1 MNIFAQ
7 RRNQLM
13 DKLEDHSYALFFSG
27 EAIMK
32 SEDECYPFDVNRS
45 FYYYTGIDAEG
56 MILLMAK
63 RNNQITSTMFIL
75 PYDELLAK
83 WVGGRMKGDEVKAIS
98 EVDYVRNVETFYDYL
113 SSMYNYERSFNGLHV
128 YFDLWRYT
136 AKQDASLAVK
146 LAKYIS
152 DMYPS
157 SKVSDL
163 HKYVSAMRMIKDETE
178 VEHLSKAIELTRKGI
193 EAMMHNIRPGMNE
206 MVMEGVFNF
215 TLMRNGCPANSF
227 KTIAAGGKNATV
239 LHYSENNC
247 VLNDNELLLC
257 DLGAQDGFYCAD
269 ISRTF
274 PVNGKFTKRQKE
286 IYDIVL
292 GAQLMVEANARPG
305 LSIKEL
311 NNMVIEYYRE
321 ELPKHNLMKDVS
333 EYYFHGIGHMLGLDT
348 HDISNS
354 DRDIVL
360 KPGMVMT
367 NEPGLYIEDEC
378 LGIRIEDDILITDDG
393 CINLSANIIK
403 TTEDIEKFMKR

>member
-1 MNIFAQ
+1 
-7 RRNQLM
+7 
-13 DKLEDHSYALFFSG
+13 
-27 EAIMK
+27 
-32 SEDECYPFDVNRS
+32 
-45 FYYYTGIDAEG
+45 
-56 MILLMAK
+56 
-63 RNNQITSTMFIL
+63 
-75 PYDELLAK
+75 
-83 WVGGRMKGDEVKAIS
+83 
-98 EVDYVRNVETFYDYL
+98 
-113 SSMYNYERSFNGLHV
+113 
-128 YFDLWRYT
+128 
-136 AKQDASLAVK
+136 
-146 LAKYIS
+146 
-152 DMYPS
+152 
-157 SKVSDL
+157 
-163 HKYVSAMRMIKDETE
+163 MRMIKDETE

>member
-1 MNIFAQ
+1 
-7 RRNQLM
+7 
-13 DKLEDHSYALFFSG
+13 
-27 EAIMK
+27 
-32 SEDECYPFDVNRS
+32 
-45 FYYYTGIDAEG
+45 
-56 MILLMAK
+56 
-63 RNNQITSTMFIL
+63 MFIL

-128 YFDLWRYT
+128 YLDLWRYT

-274 PVNGKFTKRQKE
+274 PGQVHKTSKG
-286 IYDIVL
+286 
-292 GAQLMVEANARPG
+292 
-305 LSIKEL
+305 
-311 NNMVIEYYRE
+311 
-321 ELPKHNLMKDVS
+321 NL
-333 EYYFHGIGHMLGLDT
+333 
-348 HDISNS
+348 
-354 DRDIVL
+354 
-360 KPGMVMT
+360 
-367 NEPGLYIEDEC
+367 
-378 LGIRIEDDILITDDG
+378 
-393 CINLSANIIK
+393 
-403 TTEDIEKFMKR
+403 